1 MEKCSGMELHTF
13 QSRPGLQVQLSAA
26 IGNVLSAL
34 PHIEATGHTWL
45 LNS

>member
-1 MEKCSGMELHTF
+1 MEKCSGMELSTF
-13 QSRPGLQVQLSAA
+13 QARPVLQVQLSAA

-34 PHIEATGHTWL
+34 PPTQATSHTWL